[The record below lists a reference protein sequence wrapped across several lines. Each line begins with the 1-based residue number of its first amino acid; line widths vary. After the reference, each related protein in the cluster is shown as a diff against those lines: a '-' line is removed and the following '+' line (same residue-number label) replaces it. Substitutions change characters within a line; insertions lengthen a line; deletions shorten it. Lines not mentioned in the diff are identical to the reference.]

1 MLYYS
6 FSDSILKKII
16 LGEKSAGF
24 KWVLNAY
31 LKVAL
36 LHMIEIQ
43 YSVFWMFTA
52 PKPCSGMGFTQQQKL
67 AGLDEG
73 GDKAG
78 DVN

>member
-36 LHMIEIQ
+36 LHIIEMQ
-43 YSVFWMFTA
+43 YSVFWRSTA
-52 PKPCSGMGFTQQQKL
+52 PKPSSWMGLLSNK
-67 AGLDEG
+67 
-73 GDKAG
+73 
-78 DVN
+78 N